1 MWQMKM
7 KRLSQSFLI
16 LITMILVACGPAT
29 NQVVIPPDQLGTA
42 IVETSAALASQTALY
57 APPIQFVASD
67 TAVPTMV
74 NTDLPTMTLLPTYT
88 SFLVI
93 VPSNTATITPTKTA
107 TETPLATKTLNQPC
121 VVAAQIPANNTQFT
135 TGAFFDSIWTLVNT
149 GAVTWAAGNVDFAF
163 SSGTKMYL
171 NGVTLLDSP
180 EPKCGFYCPYASTPD
195 QGDIHRYLGPSRGK
209 CHLLYCQRDH
219 CSQITRQEHP
229 PGGMKI
235 LPVFRNHPDWRLE
248 CIIVDWDVQD

>member
-135 TGAFFDSIWTLVNT
+135 TGAFFDTIWTLVNT
-149 GAVTWAAGNVDFAF
+149 GSVTWAAGNVDFAF

-171 NGVTLLDSP
+171 NGVTLLDIPATTAPNQSVAFTVHMQAP
-180 EPKCGFYCPYASTPD
+180 QTKGTFTDTWVLREGSVIYCTASVT
-195 QGDIHRYLGPSRGK
+195 
-209 CHLLYCQRDH
+209 
-219 CSQITRQEHP
+219 
-229 PGGMKI
+229 
-235 LPVFRNHPDWRLE
+235 
-248 CIIVDWDVQD
+248 IVVK